1 MADAQIGEKGRLML
15 WRDNREME
23 VRVNIGEMPKQLA
36 AADAGQEKQAPEKPA
51 KGGIELGALGLTL
64 TPLDDASRSRW
75 GLSES
80 TSGALVAAVD
90 ERGDAAEKGLQPG
103 DVITRVN
110 QETVKGPKD
119 VAEAVE
125 KAKAAQRKTVLLL
138 IERRGTQQFVA
149 VELSRA

>member
-1 MADAQIGEKGRLML
+1 M
-15 WRDNREME
+15 
-23 VRVNIGEMPKQLA
+23 
-36 AADAGQEKQAPEKPA
+36 
-51 KGGIELGALGLTL
+51 
-64 TPLDDASRSRW
+64 
-75 GLSES
+75 
-80 TSGALVAAVD
+80 
-90 ERGDAAEKGLQPG
+90 
-103 DVITRVN
+103 ITRVN